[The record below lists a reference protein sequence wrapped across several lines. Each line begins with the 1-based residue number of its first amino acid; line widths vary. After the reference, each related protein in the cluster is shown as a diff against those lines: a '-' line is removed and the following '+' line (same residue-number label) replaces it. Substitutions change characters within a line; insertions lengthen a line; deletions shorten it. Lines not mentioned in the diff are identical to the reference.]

1 MLLQLAYLLSFLD
14 IAGAA
19 VFSLALI
26 WYLLHSAHQFVR
38 MLFLQ
43 AKGGD

>member
-1 MLLQLAYLLSFLD
+1 MLLQLACLLSFFD

-19 VFSLALI
+19 AFSLALI

-43 AKGGD
+43 PKGGN